1 MNANLP
7 SAPDGQNPDGAPAEA
22 ALRQALARGDAML
35 RSAPQML
42 RHLLSIDRSALF
54 SEEVV
59 AKVRGMLGDVAQ
71 QLLGPEMQGLEAGDG
86 DAHDRLTTSLAE
98 NGALLGHIHGLVLE
112 GQMTESLR
120 RRLSLDPVLSPLC
133 QALIASEDAATADTA
148 MRWLAAQARFCQNQ
162 RRMQLPLSELPPEVL
177 HAALAVAH
185 TQRIVEAADTPA
197 GAAHHANEHHTAI
210 RATYDEGATRE
221 GLAARLVAGMGG
233 GMGAALALTH
243 AGFGLFATAL
253 ARATGQDRDVVVQ
266 SLQPGLALRA
276 ALSLRAAGVR
286 QEDIAPTL
294 LALDPAAG
302 LPEGFGPMAPE
313 HAAAILAQEE
323 R

>member
-1 MNANLP
+1 MNANPP

-71 QLLGPEMQGLEAGDG
+71 QLLGPEVGDG
-86 DAHDRLTTSLAE
+86 DSHDRLTTSLAE

-112 GQMTESLR
+112 GQLTESLR
-120 RRLSLDPVLSPLC
+120 HRLTLDPVLSPLC

-197 GAAHHANEHHTAI
+197 GAAHHADEHHAAI

-221 GLAARLVAGMGG
+221 GLATRLVAGMGG

-253 ARATGQDRDVVVQ
+253 ARATGQHRDLVVQ
-266 SLQPGLALRA
+266 TLQPGLALRA